1 LCIVGLRRR
10 AATLWLL
17 VSALEACS
25 TLGGRALAAILRR
38 RSLVEAR
45 SRARCSAAEPRFLE
59 GEEAALVARLPKGLV
74 GEGGL
79 EEVALVFALGSIRF
93 LEEEW
98 EEKRGTG
105 GFLTAEERTKAPGGG
120 GTPQRGTPPRG
131 GAGGA
136 GDPGAPGRR
145 RHAPP

>member
-1 LCIVGLRRR
+1 MCIVGLRRR

-59 GEEAALVARLPKGLV
+59 GEEAALVALEM
-74 GEGGL
+74 GEGGDAWLPFFSDPL
-79 EEVALVFALGSIRF
+79 EKEQERAG
-93 LEEEW
+93 
-98 EEKRGTG
+98 K
-105 GFLTAEERTKAPGGG
+105 AESG
-120 GTPQRGTPPRG
+120 QS
-131 GAGGA
+131 
-136 GDPGAPGRR
+136 GR
-145 RHAPP
+145 

>member
-1 LCIVGLRRR
+1 MCIVGLRRR

-59 GEEAALVARLPKGLV
+59 GEEAALVALEM
-74 GEGGL
+74 GEGGDAWL
-79 EEVALVFALGSIRF
+79 PFFSDPHQAHVSVEAALREFKINAKGVCFLQVTLQGHQGGRALNIVKGC
-93 LEEEW
+93 
-98 EEKRGTG
+98 K
-105 GFLTAEERTKAPGGG
+105 
-120 GTPQRGTPPRG
+120 
-131 GAGGA
+131 
-136 GDPGAPGRR
+136 GRDGLGKLQQAR
-145 RHAPP
+145 

>member
-1 LCIVGLRRR
+1 MCIVGLRRR
-10 AATLWLL
+10 AAALWLL
-17 VSALEACS
+17 MSALEACS

-45 SRARCSAAEPRFLE
+45 SRARCSAAVPRFLE
-59 GEEAALVARLPKGLV
+59 GKEAALVSLEMGEWGASRLPKGLV

-93 LEEEW
+93 LEKEW

-105 GFLTAEERTKAPGGG
+105 GFLTAEERTKERGGG
-120 GTPQRGTPPRG
+120 DTSG
-131 GAGGA
+131 
-136 GDPGAPGRR
+136 
-145 RHAPP
+145 